1 MNMFSSRLQLPKMFE
16 NDAMARYYGLEKGK
30 VVKATYCGGVTD
42 SVVSYRCVW
51 VIPIQLTEKEVQTF
65 WIWNWWE

>member
-42 SVVSYRCVW
+42 SVVSYRCV
-51 VIPIQLTEKEVQTF
+51 EY
-65 WIWNWWE
+65 